1 MQARLRLGSI
11 GTALAAGLV
20 LAASAHG
27 QDQENLAPYKM
38 IRSLQYVQD
47 SVVLGDHS
55 AMEMQRFLLSTI
67 DERLRT
73 VDPSVFSDPRNVDA
87 ALVYA
92 MSGGNPETLELLTKQ
107 DVAGHFDPRI
117 TDAVRNY
124 LDGRGAT
131 NTKALAEIFPEYK
144 SLQIGPYLALVSA
157 NSVLRKDP
165 SLALSYFDWARLIA
179 PGTIVEE
186 AALRRS
192 IYIAEQNGLVERG
205 VAYSSRYARRF
216 LHSPYAS
223 QFADL
228 FVKLAVE
235 NFEKVGEE
243 NIQEILSFMDTPRQR
258 EVYLRMA
265 RLSAISG
272 SNRLAAMA
280 ADRAQAL
287 SGEGEQVPKTLA
299 DLYSGLASISSTDVS
314 QAAERLIAIPDE
326 DLSAKDRALK
336 EAARVIA
343 AEVLRPP
350 VMTEATA
357 LPAPSEEPEAE
368 QADVAVDAA
377 NGNVSE
383 AERMSPTAITEDTAT
398 EPADT
403 ASQKASASAETSED
417 KTSEQEKASDPAFDS
432 YVATGRSKLDEID
445 ELLEGEGS

>member
-1 MQARLRLGSI
+1 MRTGRRFGILGVVF
-11 GTALAAGLV
+11 AAGLG

-27 QDQENLAPYKM
+27 RDPDDLAPYKM

-73 VDPSVFSDPRNVDA
+73 ADPSIYADPRNVDA

-92 MSGGNPETLELLTKQ
+92 MSGGNPETLELLTRK

-117 TDAVRNY
+117 TDAVRIY
-124 LDGRGAT
+124 LGGRGST
-131 NTKALAEIFPEYK
+131 NAKTLAEIFPEYRN
-144 SLQIGPYLALVSA
+144 LAIGPYLALVSA

-165 SLALSYFDWARLIA
+165 KLALNYFDWARLSA

-192 IYIAEQNGLVERG
+192 IHVAEQNGMVDKG
-205 VAYSSRYARRF
+205 ITYSSLYARRF

-228 FVKLAVE
+228 FVRLAVE
-235 NFEKVGEE
+235 NFEEIGEAT
-243 NIQEILSFMDTPRQR
+243 IPEILSFMDRPRRR

-272 SNRLAAMA
+272 KDRLATLA

-287 SGEGEQVPKTLA
+287 SGEGEEVPKTLA
-299 DLYSGLASISSTDVS
+299 DLYSGLASISSSNVGE
-314 QAAERLIAIPDE
+314 AMEKLIAIPDA

-336 EAARVIA
+336 EAARAVA
-343 AEVLRPP
+343 EEVLRPP
-350 VMTEATA
+350 VMTGEAD
-357 LPAPSEEPEAE
+357 PSGQTVTEEPAVATGSAE
-368 QADVAVDAA
+368 DIAED
-377 NGNVSE
+377 
-383 AERMSPTAITEDTAT
+383 ERMSPTAVAAGAAQQSDGPEETAGQ
-398 EPADT
+398 ARG
-403 ASQKASASAETSED
+403 ETSD
-417 KTSEQEKASDPAFDS
+417 RQSAADPAFDG
-432 YVATGRSKLDEID
+432 YVASGRSKLDEID
-445 ELLEGEGS
+445 KLLEEEGS